1 MSQPFVKIE
10 DKKLQLK
17 AKLDFAKLGDVKVV
31 SILGKARMGKSSFL
45 NCIASYLA
53 KDNKK
58 IFSSM
63 GGGEHITK
71 GIDFYHI
78 PEQNILLLDSQ
89 GLAHY
94 DAQHDPILLLFVYLI
109 SDVIIFNERMMLQ
122 NEALKLLEPVCAF
135 LNFVDV
141 DDIIKP
147 SLFFR
152 ISDCDLNPSDAEKN
166 LNKIMA
172 EYPDQ
177 YQSIRASITHLFQEP
192 LRIVPT
198 TSLDKAPKAFIDAG
212 TFKPLLSDEEN
223 GFKGAIEA
231 ILATVTY
238 PSKQKNQNIANLPRI
253 IKQINNNQKIDI
265 SKLDVVQLTTY
276 KEIRDWIDQQPKENY
291 APITV
296 DGTQKSFEENVTPRL
311 NKKKAILTAFSKRF
325 KSVPDSVKE
334 SHHSKLSADLAEPIT
349 LAIAESTRKAE
360 ERVYAVKNV
369 ALANRKFPDI
379 NNNSSSFTVTADAGF
394 ISQYLR
400 TICNLETASLDIYDP
415 VKQKYTDICKTI
427 YKSFTEILNVVKGL
441 ENTNLEVINKY
452 TNELLKEYVEK
463 STEKIRALPA
473 TCLLQKDDDIVRQLF
488 TETVSKHAKTVS
500 QMYILYKIAGD
511 IHLNSTA
518 TFYYKAFNQ
527 TGYIIPDLYDHT
539 KECCAQFTNTLKIL
553 NNTLADVVVEN
564 KKSLLFGKYMLENKH
579 NTILL
584 ANSKIDFVKSDIVN
598 NKMLCDKA
606 FMTLETYEN
615 IYAPLLEEAIE
626 SLKKKGY
633 ISEGDLII
641 DDPVIDRNLTNY
653 SVSYNGDCS
662 DVRFNNLSQLLEHKI
677 AKIYC
682 KEFVKGTEFAT
693 DLDEEKSDN
702 THYSFGEIY
711 QEKKEVIKLSKLGE
725 VIKVAQPREINNLV
739 YQENKEDSISQAS
752 EIEDTEKPL
761 DNIKREIVLNAAEK
775 RLQKIQNKGFTNVK
789 SSDKFKTYI
798 ETSHLIPKKDE
809 DLEDKRIAKISHS
822 WAHDS

>member
-10 DKKLQLK
+10 NKKLQLK

-135 LNFVDV
+135 LNYVDL

-198 TSLDKAPKAFIDAG
+198 TSLDKAPKAYIDAG
-212 TFKPLLSDEEN
+212 TFKPLLSDEDN

-231 ILATVTY
+231 ILATVMY
-238 PSKQKNQNIANLPRI
+238 PSKHKNQNITNIAQI
-253 IKQINNNQKIDI
+253 IERINNNQKIDI

-276 KEIRDWIDQQPKENY
+276 KEIRDWIDQLPKENY

-296 DGTQKSFEENVTPRL
+296 DGTQKSFDENVVPRQ
-311 NKKKAILTAFSKRF
+311 NKKKAFLTAFTKRF

-334 SHHSKLSADLAEPIT
+334 SHHAKLAADLADPIT
-349 LAIAESTRKAE
+349 VAITESTRRAE
-360 ERVYAVKNV
+360 QRISSIKNI
-369 ALANRKFPDI
+369 ALANRKFPEI
-379 NNNSSSFTVTADAGF
+379 TNNSSSFAVTGDAVF

-400 TICNLETASLDIYDP
+400 TICNLETACMDIYEP
-415 VKQKYTDICKTI
+415 VKQKYTDICKAI
-427 YKSFTEILNVVKGL
+427 YKSFTEILDKVKAL
-441 ENTNLEVINKY
+441 EEENLKAINKY
-452 TNELLKEYVEK
+452 TNELLEEYVEK
-463 STEKIRALPA
+463 STKKIRTLPT
-473 TCLLQKDDDIVRQLF
+473 TCLLQKDDDIVRELF
-488 TETVSKHAKTVS
+488 IETVNEHMKTVE
-500 QMYILYKIAGD
+500 QMYTLYKIAGD
-511 IHLNSTA
+511 IHLNSAA
-518 TFYYKAFNQ
+518 TFYYSTIGTLKGTCALE
-527 TGYIIPDLYDHT
+527 TYDHT
-539 KECCAQFTNTLKIL
+539 KECCAQFTSALKKL
-553 NNTLADVVVEN
+553 NNSLADVVVEY
-564 KKSLLFGKYMLENKH
+564 KKSLLFGKYLPKHLHNLMLVNH
-579 NTILL
+579 TINFGN
-584 ANSKIDFVKSDIVN
+584 NSFIKYTMLDDKDSYITEETFR
-598 NKMLCDKA
+598 KMYLPVLDKA
-606 FMTLETYEN
+606 AEC
-615 IYAPLLEEAIE
+615 
-626 SLKKKGY
+626 LKEKGY
-633 ISEGDLII
+633 ISEAIDFTNPTFQNTRYFDNLRLI
-641 DDPVIDRNLTNY
+641 
-653 SVSYNGDCS
+653 
-662 DVRFNNLSQLLEHKI
+662 LEARI
-677 AKIYC
+677 SKIYC
-682 KEFVKGTEFAT
+682 IEVTKGTKFAEELNLSEVLDKIYDLVYNPELDCFINMKGDCFAADLDKETSELIPDMDQKIGTIKNGINPENATEKDFVCSDKSEFVVP
-693 DLDEEKSDN
+693 SIN
-702 THYSFGEIY
+702 
-711 QEKKEVIKLSKLGE
+711 KKKTTVPK
-725 VIKVAQPREINNLV
+725 KVAPPPVPQT
-739 YQENKEDSISQAS
+739 K
-752 EIEDTEKPL
+752 
-761 DNIKREIVLNAAEK
+761 
-775 RLQKIQNKGFTNVK
+775 K
-789 SSDKFKTYI
+789 SSELSVSSAGTVR
-798 ETSHLIPKKDE
+798 LNV
-809 DLEDKRIAKISHS
+809 
-822 WAHDS
+822 

>member
-10 DKKLQLK
+10 NKKLQLK

-94 DAQHDPILLLFVYLI
+94 DAQHDPILLLFVYLV

-212 TFKPLLSDEEN
+212 TFKPLLSDEDN
-223 GFKGAIEA
+223 GFKSAIEA

-253 IKQINNNQKIDI
+253 IEQINNNQKIDI

-296 DGTQKSFEENVTPRL
+296 DGTQKSFEENVVPRQ

-334 SHHSKLSADLAEPIT
+334 SHHAKLAADLAEPIT
-349 LAIAESTRKAE
+349 LAITHCVIKAE
-360 ERVYAVKNV
+360 ERVHYIKNI
-369 ALANRKFPDI
+369 ALENRKFPDI
-379 NNNSSSFTVTADAGF
+379 NSNSSSFTMTADAGF

-400 TICNLETASLDIYDP
+400 LICNLETACADIYEP
-415 VKQKYTDICKTI
+415 VKQKYVDICKAI
-427 YKSFTEILNVVKGL
+427 YKAFTEILDKVKGL
-441 ENTNLEVINKY
+441 EKENLEAINKY
-452 TNELLKEYVEK
+452 TNELLEKHVEK

-488 TETVSKHAKTVS
+488 AETVSEHLKTS
-500 QMYILYKIAGD
+500 EQMYKRYKITGD
-511 IHLNSTA
+511 LSQNTMAKFYCDEIGDLKGTA
-518 TFYYKAFNQ
+518 A
-527 TGYIIPDLYDHT
+527 LESYDHT
-539 KECCAQFTNTLKIL
+539 KVCCSRFTNALKKLNDTLW
-553 NNTLADVVVEN
+553 DVVVEY
-564 KKSLLFGKYMLENKH
+564 KKSLLLGKYVYKSN
-579 NTILL
+579 NYNLL
-584 ANSKIDFVKSDIVN
+584 IINPKIDFINSEIVN
-598 NKMLCDKA
+598 KTQMGEAVFMSQETFEKMYEPILKSSIKSLIEKGYTVENLIS
-606 FMTLETYEN
+606 FHKSTTENLSTYEFDLVKN
-615 IYAPLLEEAIE
+615 NYVM
-626 SLKKKGY
+626 GY
-633 ISEGDLII
+633 
-641 DDPVIDRNLTNY
+641 
-653 SVSYNGDCS
+653 DCS
-662 DVRFNNLSQLLEHKI
+662 LQDILERKFQKI
-677 AKIYC
+677 FC
-682 KEFVKGTEFAT
+682 KEVVKGTQFAEEL
-693 DLDEEKSDN
+693 DL
-702 THYSFGEIY
+702 
-711 QEKKEVIKLSKLGE
+711 
-725 VIKVAQPREINNLV
+725 
-739 YQENKEDSISQAS
+739 
-752 EIEDTEKPL
+752 
-761 DNIKREIVLNAAEK
+761 
-775 RLQKIQNKGFTNVK
+775 
-789 SSDKFKTYI
+789 
-798 ETSHLIPKKDE
+798 
-809 DLEDKRIAKISHS
+809 
-822 WAHDS
+822 

>member
-10 DKKLQLK
+10 NKKLQLK

-192 LRIVPT
+192 LRIVST

-223 GFKGAIEA
+223 GFKSAIEA

-253 IKQINNNQKIDI
+253 IEQINNNQKIDI

-296 DGTQKSFEENVTPRL
+296 DGTQKSFEENVVPRQ
-311 NKKKAILTAFSKRF
+311 NKKKAILMTTK
-325 KSVPDSVKE
+325 
-334 SHHSKLSADLAEPIT
+334 
-349 LAIAESTRKAE
+349 
-360 ERVYAVKNV
+360 VY
-369 ALANRKFPDI
+369 
-379 NNNSSSFTVTADAGF
+379 
-394 ISQYLR
+394 
-400 TICNLETASLDIYDP
+400 
-415 VKQKYTDICKTI
+415 
-427 YKSFTEILNVVKGL
+427 
-441 ENTNLEVINKY
+441 
-452 TNELLKEYVEK
+452 
-463 STEKIRALPA
+463 
-473 TCLLQKDDDIVRQLF
+473 
-488 TETVSKHAKTVS
+488 
-500 QMYILYKIAGD
+500 
-511 IHLNSTA
+511 
-518 TFYYKAFNQ
+518 
-527 TGYIIPDLYDHT
+527 
-539 KECCAQFTNTLKIL
+539 
-553 NNTLADVVVEN
+553 
-564 KKSLLFGKYMLENKH
+564 
-579 NTILL
+579 
-584 ANSKIDFVKSDIVN
+584 
-598 NKMLCDKA
+598 
-606 FMTLETYEN
+606 
-615 IYAPLLEEAIE
+615 
-626 SLKKKGY
+626 
-633 ISEGDLII
+633 
-641 DDPVIDRNLTNY
+641 
-653 SVSYNGDCS
+653 
-662 DVRFNNLSQLLEHKI
+662 
-677 AKIYC
+677 
-682 KEFVKGTEFAT
+682 
-693 DLDEEKSDN
+693 
-702 THYSFGEIY
+702 
-711 QEKKEVIKLSKLGE
+711 
-725 VIKVAQPREINNLV
+725 
-739 YQENKEDSISQAS
+739 
-752 EIEDTEKPL
+752 
-761 DNIKREIVLNAAEK
+761 
-775 RLQKIQNKGFTNVK
+775 
-789 SSDKFKTYI
+789 
-798 ETSHLIPKKDE
+798 
-809 DLEDKRIAKISHS
+809 
-822 WAHDS
+822 

>member
-10 DKKLQLK
+10 NKKLQLK

-94 DAQHDPILLLFVYLI
+94 DAQHDPILLLFVYLV

-152 ISDCDLNPSDAEKN
+152 ISDCDLNPTDAEKN

-223 GFKGAIEA
+223 GFKSAIEA

-253 IKQINNNQKIDI
+253 IEQINNNQKIDI

-291 APITV
+291 APIIV
-296 DGTQKSFEENVTPRL
+296 DGTQKSFEENVVPRQ

-334 SHHSKLSADLAEPIT
+334 SHHAKLAADLAEPIT
-349 LAIAESTRKAE
+349 LAITESTRKAE
-360 ERVYAVKNV
+360 GRIYAVKNP
-369 ALANRKFPDI
+369 ALANRKFPPID
-379 NNNSSSFTVTADAGF
+379 NNASSFTMTADAGF

-400 TICNLETASLDIYDP
+400 VICNLESACADIYEP
-415 VKQKYTDICKTI
+415 VKQKYVDICKGI
-427 YKSFTEILNVVKGL
+427 YKAFAEILDIAKGL
-441 ENTNLEVINKY
+441 ENTNLEAINKY
-452 TNELLKEYVEK
+452 TNELLEEYVEK

-473 TCLLQKDDDIVRQLF
+473 SCLLQKDDDIIGHLF
-488 TETVSKHAKTVS
+488 DETIREHMKIAE
-500 QMYILYKIAGD
+500 QMYKCYKITGD
-511 IHLNSTA
+511 LSQNSIAKFYCDQFGSLKGTA
-518 TFYYKAFNQ
+518 A
-527 TGYIIPDLYDHT
+527 LESYDHT
-539 KECCAQFTNTLKIL
+539 KVCCSHFYTNLKTL
-553 NNTLADVVVEN
+553 NDVLSNVIIEH
-564 KKSLLFGKYMLENKH
+564 KKSLLLGKYLPKHMHNLMLVNHKI
-579 NTILL
+579 NFGN
-584 ANSKIDFVKSDIVN
+584 NSFVKSTMLDDKDSYITEETFTKMYLPVL
-598 NKMLCDKA
+598 NKASDC
-606 FMTLETYEN
+606 
-615 IYAPLLEEAIE
+615 
-626 SLKKKGY
+626 LKEKGY
-633 ISEGDLII
+633 ISEAIDFINPTFQNKRYFDNLRLI
-641 DDPVIDRNLTNY
+641 
-653 SVSYNGDCS
+653 
-662 DVRFNNLSQLLEHKI
+662 LEARI
-677 AKIYC
+677 IKIYC
-682 KEFVKGTEFAT
+682 KEVTKGTRFAEELNLSEDFDKAYDLLYNSELDCFINMKGECFAA
-693 DLDEEKSDN
+693 DLDEVTLDPIPDMDNMIGTIKSDIN
-702 THYSFGEIY
+702 PENATGKDFVSSGKSEFVVPAKNRKTTVL
-711 QEKKEVIKLSKLGE
+711 KKANPPPVPLSKKRSDLS
-725 VIKVAQPREINNLV
+725 V
-739 YQENKEDSISQAS
+739 SSAS
-752 EIEDTEKPL
+752 P
-761 DNIKREIVLNAAEK
+761 N
-775 RLQKIQNKGFTNVK
+775 
-789 SSDKFKTYI
+789 
-798 ETSHLIPKKDE
+798 
-809 DLEDKRIAKISHS
+809 
-822 WAHDS
+822 

>member
-10 DKKLQLK
+10 NKKLQLK

-94 DAQHDPILLLFVYLI
+94 DAQHDPILLLFVYLV

-152 ISDCDLNPSDAEKN
+152 ISDCDLNPTDAEKN

-198 TSLDKAPKAFIDAG
+198 TSLDKAPKAYIDAG

-223 GFKGAIEA
+223 GFKSAIEA

-253 IKQINNNQKIDI
+253 IEQINNNQKIDI

-296 DGTQKSFEENVTPRL
+296 DGTQKSFEENVTPRM

-325 KSVPDSVKE
+325 KSVPDSVKDP
-334 SHHSKLSADLAEPIT
+334 HYVKLAADLMEPISMAT
-349 LAIAESTRKAE
+349 TVCVLKAE
-360 ERVYAVKNV
+360 ERVHYIKNI
-369 ALANRKFPDI
+369 ALANRSFPDI
-379 NNNSSSFTVTADAGF
+379 NNNSSSFTMTADAGF

-400 TICNLETASLDIYDP
+400 VICNLETACVDIYEP
-415 VKQKYTDICKTI
+415 VKQKYQNICLAI
-427 YKSFTEILNVVKGL
+427 YKSFTEILDFVKGL
-441 ENTNLEVINKY
+441 EEEDIEAINKY
-452 TNELLKEYVEK
+452 TNELLEEYVEK
-463 STEKIRALPA
+463 STEKIQALPA
-473 TCLLQKDDDIVRQLF
+473 TCLIQKDDDIVQQMF
-488 TETVSKHAKTVS
+488 AETISEYMKTAE
-500 QMYILYKIAGD
+500 QMYKRYKITGD
-511 IHLNSTA
+511 LSQNSMANFYWEKIGDLKGTA
-518 TFYYKAFNQ
+518 A
-527 TGYIIPDLYDHT
+527 LESYDHT
-539 KECCAQFTNTLKIL
+539 KECCARFKNTLKKL
-553 NNTLADVVVEN
+553 NDTIWDVVVEH
-564 KKSLLFGKYMLENKH
+564 KKSLLFGKFVYKSQTYN
-579 NTILL
+579 LL
-584 ANSKIDFVKSDIVN
+584 NINPKIDFVNSEMMNRTILDSDT
-598 NKMLCDKA
+598 A
-606 FMTLETYEN
+606 YMTIETYDKMYLP
-615 IYAPLLEEAIE
+615 IVKTSIE
-626 SLKKKGY
+626 SLIEKGY
-633 ISEGDLII
+633 TVENLISFHKSTTGNLSTYEFDL
-641 DDPVIDRNLTNY
+641 VSNNY
-653 SVSYNGDCS
+653 S
-662 DVRFNNLSQLLEHKI
+662 DVYHISLQDILERKFQ
-677 AKIYC
+677 KMFC
-682 KEFVKGTEFAT
+682 
-693 DLDEEKSDN
+693 
-702 THYSFGEIY
+702 
-711 QEKKEVIKLSKLGE
+711 KEVINGTQFAE
-725 VIKVAQPREINNLV
+725 EF
-739 YQENKEDSISQAS
+739 E
-752 EIEDTEKPL
+752 
-761 DNIKREIVLNAAEK
+761 LNA
-775 RLQKIQNKGFTNVK
+775 
-789 SSDKFKTYI
+789 
-798 ETSHLIPKKDE
+798 
-809 DLEDKRIAKISHS
+809 
-822 WAHDS
+822 

>member
-10 DKKLQLK
+10 NKKLQLK

-94 DAQHDPILLLFVYLI
+94 DAQHDPILLLFVYLV

-223 GFKGAIEA
+223 GFKSAIEA

-238 PSKQKNQNIANLPRI
+238 PSKNKNQNIANLPRI
-253 IKQINNNQKIDI
+253 IEQINNNQKIDI

-296 DGTQKSFEENVTPRL
+296 DGTQKSFEENVTPRM

-325 KSVPDSVKE
+325 KAVSDSVKD
-334 SHHSKLSADLAEPIT
+334 SHYVKLAADLME
-349 LAIAESTRKAE
+349 AISVATADSVLKAE
-360 ERVYAVKNV
+360 ERVLAVKNI
-369 ALANRKFPDI
+369 ALANRKFPGI
-379 NNNSSSFTVTADAGF
+379 NNNSSSFTMTADAGF

-400 TICNLETASLDIYDP
+400 TICNLEMACADIYEP
-415 VKQKYTDICKTI
+415 VKQKYFNICLEI
-427 YKSFTEILNVVKGL
+427 YKAFTEVLEKVKAL
-441 ENTNLEVINKY
+441 EDKNLAEINSY
-452 TNELLKEYVEK
+452 TNEVLKEYIK
-463 STEKIRALPA
+463 TSTEKIQSLP
-473 TCLLQKDDDIVRQLF
+473 TSCLQQKDGDIVRQIS
-488 TETVSKHAKTVS
+488 TETISRHTTKVEE
-500 QMYILYKIAGD
+500 MYTLYYIAGD
-511 IHLNSTA
+511 LHLNSAA
-518 TFYYKAFNQ
+518 TFYYSTN
-527 TGYIIPDLYDHT
+527 GIINNLATTYDHT
-539 KECCAQFTNTLKIL
+539 KACCSRFTDNLKKL
-553 NNTLADVVVEN
+553 NLSLVNVAIEH
-564 KKSLLFGKYMLENKH
+564 KKKLLFGKYMDEH
-579 NTILL
+579 VHRTILL
-584 ANSKIDFVKSDIVN
+584 SNPNIEFMKSDLVN
-598 NKMLCDKA
+598 DRMLCKKA
-606 FMTLETYEN
+606 FMTVETYEKN
-615 IYAPLLEEAIE
+615 YAPFLKEAVE
-626 SLKKKGY
+626 SLEKKGY
-633 ISEGDLII
+633 ISKDMF
-641 DDPVIDRNLTNY
+641 VINVLRIENNFTNY
-653 SVSYNGDCS
+653 DVVYNGDCS
-662 DVRFNNLSQLLEHKI
+662 DVHFNNLIHLLGRRVMKI
-677 AKIYC
+677 FC
-682 KEFVKGTEFAT
+682 REFVKGTTFA
-693 DLDEEKSDN
+693 EELYPSPADK
-702 THYSFGEIY
+702 I
-711 QEKKEVIKLSKLGE
+711 LSK
-725 VIKVAQPREINNLV
+725 
-739 YQENKEDSISQAS
+739 
-752 EIEDTEKPL
+752 KPN
-761 DNIKREIVLNAAEK
+761 DIRK
-775 RLQKIQNKGFTNVK
+775 
-789 SSDKFKTYI
+789 
-798 ETSHLIPKKDE
+798 
-809 DLEDKRIAKISHS
+809 
-822 WAHDS
+822 W

>member
-10 DKKLQLK
+10 NKKLQLK

-94 DAQHDPILLLFVYLI
+94 DAQHDPILLLFVYLV

-212 TFKPLLSDEEN
+212 TFKPLLSDEDN
-223 GFKGAIEA
+223 GFKSAIEA

-238 PSKQKNQNIANLPRI
+238 PSKNKNQNIANLPRI
-253 IKQINNNQKIDI
+253 IEQINNNQKIDI

-296 DGTQKSFEENVTPRL
+296 DGTQKSFEENVVPRQ

-334 SHHSKLSADLAEPIT
+334 SHHAKLAADLAEPI
-349 LAIAESTRKAE
+349 LVAITESTRKAE
-360 ERVYAVKNV
+360 ERVSAVKNV
-369 ALANRKFPDI
+369 ALENRKFPPID
-379 NNNSSSFTVTADAGF
+379 NNASSFTMTADAGF

-400 TICNLETASLDIYDP
+400 TICNLETACMDIYEP
-415 VKQKYTDICKTI
+415 VKQKYVDICKAI
-427 YKSFTEILNVVKGL
+427 YKAFTEVLDIVKAL
-441 ENTNLEVINKY
+441 EDKNLAKINIFTNL
-452 TNELLKEYVEK
+452 LLEKYVEK
-463 STEKIRALPA
+463 STEKIRALPT
-473 TCLLQKDDDIVRQLF
+473 TCLLQKDDDIRDILF
-488 TETVSKHAKTVS
+488 NETIDIYKNAVG
-500 QMYILYKIAGD
+500 LYYRRYGISGD
-511 IHLNSTA
+511 LHLNSDVRFHYDNMGNLLEIGNLKDTA
-518 TFYYKAFNQ
+518 
-527 TGYIIPDLYDHT
+527 IIEQYDHT
-539 KECCAQFTNTLKIL
+539 KVGYARFIDALKNL
-553 NNTLADVVVEN
+553 NMSLIDVVVEH
-564 KKSLLFGKYMLENKH
+564 KKSLLFGKYMDEH
-579 NTILL
+579 NDRTILL
-584 ANSKIDFVKSDIVN
+584 CNPMIDFVKSDLVN
-598 NKMLCDKA
+598 DRMLCDKA
-606 FMTLETYEN
+606 FMTVETYEK
-615 IYAPLLEEAIE
+615 IYAPLLKEAVE
-626 SLKKKGY
+626 SLEKKGY
-633 ISEGDLII
+633 VSKNMLII
-641 DDPVIDRNLTNY
+641 DEFVNDGNLSTY
-653 SVSYNGDCS
+653 KISYLDQNCS
-662 DVRFNNLSQLLEHKI
+662 DVHCNNLLHLLERRVM
-677 AKIYC
+677 KIYC
-682 KEFVKGTEFAT
+682 REFVKGTTFAVKLADAEFN
-693 DLDEEKSDN
+693 D
-702 THYSFGEIY
+702 
-711 QEKKEVIKLSKLGE
+711 KLE
-725 VIKVAQPREINNLV
+725 LV
-739 YQENKEDSISQAS
+739 
-752 EIEDTEKPL
+752 
-761 DNIKREIVLNAAEK
+761 
-775 RLQKIQNKGFTNVK
+775 
-789 SSDKFKTYI
+789 
-798 ETSHLIPKKDE
+798 
-809 DLEDKRIAKISHS
+809 DLENF
-822 WAHDS
+822 

>member
-10 DKKLQLK
+10 NKKLQLK

-94 DAQHDPILLLFVYLI
+94 DAQHDPILLLFVYLV

-223 GFKGAIEA
+223 GFKAAIEA

-238 PSKQKNQNIANLPRI
+238 PSKNKNQNIANLPRI
-253 IKQINNNQKIDI
+253 IEQINNNQKIDI

-296 DGTQKSFEENVTPRL
+296 DGTQKSFEENVTPRM

-325 KSVPDSVKE
+325 KSVPDSVKD
-334 SHHSKLSADLAEPIT
+334 SHYGKLAADLMEPIGMAT
-349 LAIAESTRKAE
+349 ADCVLKAE
-360 ERVYAVKNV
+360 ERVRNIKNL
-369 ALANRKFPDI
+369 ALANRKFPEI
-379 NNNSSSFTVTADAGF
+379 NNNSSSFSMTADAGF

-400 TICNLETASLDIYDP
+400 LICNLETACVDIYEP
-415 VKQKYTDICKTI
+415 VKQKYVDICKEI
-427 YKSFTEILNVVKGL
+427 YKAFTEILDKVKGL

-473 TCLLQKDDDIVRQLF
+473 TCLLQKDDDIVRQMF
-488 TETVSKHAKTVS
+488 TETISRHTKKVEK
-500 QMYILYKIAGD
+500 MYTLYNIAGD
-511 IHLNSTA
+511 LHLNSAA
-518 TFYYKAFNQ
+518 TFYYSTNG
-527 TGYIIPDLYDHT
+527 TVYIAAARYDHT
-539 KECCAQFTNTLKIL
+539 KECCIRFTDALKKL
-553 NNTLADVVVEN
+553 NNSLADVVVN
-564 KKSLLFGKYMLENKH
+564 HKKSLLFGKYLPKQMHNLMLVNRTINFGSNSFIKSTMLDDKDSYITEETFTKMYLPVLNK
-579 NTILL
+579 
-584 ANSKIDFVKSDIVN
+584 ASE
-598 NKMLCDKA
+598 C
-606 FMTLETYEN
+606 
-615 IYAPLLEEAIE
+615 
-626 SLKKKGY
+626 LKEKGY
-633 ISEGDLII
+633 ISEAIDFTNPTFKNTRYFDNLRLI
-641 DDPVIDRNLTNY
+641 
-653 SVSYNGDCS
+653 
-662 DVRFNNLSQLLEHKI
+662 LEARI
-677 AKIYC
+677 IKIYC
-682 KEFVKGTEFAT
+682 MEVTKGTKFAEELNLSEV
-693 DLDEEKSDN
+693 LDK
-702 THYSFGEIY
+702 IC
-711 QEKKEVIKLSKLGE
+711 
-725 VIKVAQPREINNLV
+725 NLV
-739 YQENKEDSISQAS
+739 YN
-752 EIEDTEKPL
+752 TEL
-761 DNIKREIVLNAAEK
+761 DCFINMKGECFAADLNEET
-775 RLQKIQNKGFTNVK
+775 LEPIPDMDQKIGTIKDGINPENATENDFVEFVVPAVNRKITLKKAVPPPVPPFKNR
-789 SSDKFKTYI
+789 SSL
-798 ETSHLIPKKDE
+798 SVSS
-809 DLEDKRIAKISHS
+809 ASS
-822 WAHDS
+822 N

>member
-10 DKKLQLK
+10 NKKLQLK

-94 DAQHDPILLLFVYLI
+94 DAQHDPILLLFVYLV

-223 GFKGAIEA
+223 GFKSAIEA

-238 PSKQKNQNIANLPRI
+238 PSKNKNQNIANLPRI
-253 IKQINNNQKIDI
+253 IEQINNNQKIDI

-296 DGTQKSFEENVTPRL
+296 DGTQKSFEENVVPRQ

-334 SHHSKLSADLAEPIT
+334 PHHAKLAADLAEPIS
-349 LAIAESTRKAE
+349 LATAHCLIKAE
-360 ERVYAVKNV
+360 ERIFAVKNV
-369 ALANRKFPDI
+369 ALANRNLPEI

-400 TICNLETASLDIYDP
+400 AICNLETACVDIYEP
-415 VKQKYTDICKTI
+415 VKQKYLNICLEI
-427 YKSFTEILNVVKGL
+427 YKSFTEILDFVKAL
-441 ENTNLEVINKY
+441 EEENLDKINSY
-452 TNELLKEYVEK
+452 TNELLEKHVEK

-488 TETVSKHAKTVS
+488 AEAVSEHLKTS
-500 QMYILYKIAGD
+500 EQMYKRYKITGD
-511 IHLNSTA
+511 LSQNSMAKFYWEKIGDLKGTTA
-518 TFYYKAFNQ
+518 
-527 TGYIIPDLYDHT
+527 LESYDHT
-539 KECCAQFTNTLKIL
+539 KVCCSRFTNALKKLNDTLW
-553 NNTLADVVVEN
+553 DVVVEY
-564 KKSLLFGKYMLENKH
+564 KKSLLLGKYVYKSQTKN
-579 NTILL
+579 LL
-584 ANSKIDFVKSDIVN
+584 IINPKIDFINSEIVDKTILGSDP
-598 NKMLCDKA
+598 A
-606 FMTLETYEN
+606 YMTLETYEKMYVP
-615 IYAPLLEEAIE
+615 ILKTSIE
-626 SLKKKGY
+626 SLIEKGY
-633 ISEGDLII
+633 TVENLISFHKSTTENLSRYDFDLTS
-641 DDPVIDRNLTNY
+641 NNY
-653 SVSYNGDCS
+653 SDGYYNTLNDI
-662 DVRFNNLSQLLEHKI
+662 LERKFQ
-677 AKIYC
+677 KMFC
-682 KEFVKGTEFAT
+682 KEVVKGTQFAEEFELA
-693 DLDEEKSDN
+693 
-702 THYSFGEIY
+702 
-711 QEKKEVIKLSKLGE
+711 
-725 VIKVAQPREINNLV
+725 
-739 YQENKEDSISQAS
+739 
-752 EIEDTEKPL
+752 
-761 DNIKREIVLNAAEK
+761 
-775 RLQKIQNKGFTNVK
+775 
-789 SSDKFKTYI
+789 
-798 ETSHLIPKKDE
+798 
-809 DLEDKRIAKISHS
+809 
-822 WAHDS
+822 

>member
-17 AKLDFAKLGDVKVV
+17 AKLDFDKLGDVKVV

-253 IKQINNNQKIDI
+253 IEQINNNQKIDI

-296 DGTQKSFEENVTPRL
+296 DGTQKSFEENVTPRM
-311 NKKKAILTAFSKRF
+311 NKKKAVLTAFSKRF
-325 KSVPDSVKE
+325 KSVPDSVKD
-334 SHHSKLSADLAEPIT
+334 SHYGKLAADLMEPIGMAT
-349 LAIAESTRKAE
+349 ADCVLKAE
-360 ERVYAVKNV
+360 ERVRNIKNV
-369 ALANRKFPDI
+369 ALFDRKFPEI
-379 NNNSSSFTVTADAGF
+379 NNNSSSFTMTADAGF

-400 TICNLETASLDIYDP
+400 VIYNLESACTDIYEP
-415 VKQKYTDICKTI
+415 VKQKYGYICKEI
-427 YKSFTEILNVVKGL
+427 YKAFTEVLDIVKAL
-441 ENTNLEVINKY
+441 EDTNLDKINSY
-452 TNELLKEYVEK
+452 TNELLEEYVKK
-463 STEKIRALPA
+463 STEKICALPA
-473 TCLLQKDDDIVRQLF
+473 SCLKQKDDSILEDLF
-488 TETVSKHAKTVS
+488 TMNVKEHKKRVEE
-500 QMYILYKIAGD
+500 MYTLYNITGN
-511 IHLNSTA
+511 LRNSSA
-518 TFYYKAFNQ
+518 TFDYNINGAV
-527 TGYIIPDLYDHT
+527 YIASTTYDHT
-539 KECCAQFTNTLKIL
+539 KMCCSQFTDALKKLNTS
-553 NNTLADVVVEN
+553 LADVVVEH
-564 KKSLLFGKYMLENKH
+564 KKGLLFGKYVYKSQTYN
-579 NTILL
+579 LL
-584 ANSKIDFVKSDIVN
+584 NINPKIDFVNSEMVDN
-598 NKMLCDKA
+598 AMMDYPA
-606 FMTLETYEN
+606 FMTLETYEK
-615 IYAPLLEEAIE
+615 IYEPILNSSIK
-626 SLKKKGY
+626 SLVEKGY
-633 ISEGDLII
+633 VSEN
-641 DDPVIDRNLTNY
+641 VICFAESINE
-653 SVSYNGDCS
+653 
-662 DVRFNNLSQLLEHKI
+662 NLSIYEFNWETHDYPDSYYNTLREILELKI
-677 AKIYC
+677 KKVFC
-682 KEFVKGTEFAT
+682 KEIVKGSQFA
-693 DLDEEKSDN
+693 EE
-702 THYSFGEIY
+702 
-711 QEKKEVIKLSKLGE
+711 
-725 VIKVAQPREINNLV
+725 LV
-739 YQENKEDSISQAS
+739 
-752 EIEDTEKPL
+752 L
-761 DNIKREIVLNAAEK
+761 V
-775 RLQKIQNKGFTNVK
+775 
-789 SSDKFKTYI
+789 
-798 ETSHLIPKKDE
+798 
-809 DLEDKRIAKISHS
+809 
-822 WAHDS
+822 

>member
-223 GFKGAIEA
+223 GFKSAIEA

-253 IKQINNNQKIDI
+253 IEQINNNQKIDI

-325 KSVPDSVKE
+325 KSVPDSVKD
-334 SHHSKLSADLAEPIT
+334 SHYVKLAADLAEPIGMAT
-349 LAIAESTRKAE
+349 ADCVLKAE
-360 ERVYAVKNV
+360 ERVRFVKVN
-369 ALANRKFPDI
+369 ALANRKFPEI
-379 NNNSSSFTVTADAGF
+379 NNNSSSFTMTADAGF

-400 TICNLETASLDIYDP
+400 LICNLETACVDIYEP
-415 VKQKYTDICKTI
+415 VKQKYVDICKEI
-427 YKSFTEILNVVKGL
+427 YKSFTEILDKVKAL
-441 ENTNLEVINKY
+441 EDKNLAEINTF
-452 TNELLKEYVEK
+452 TNEVLKNYVQK
-463 STEKIRALPA
+463 STTKILALSA
-473 TCLLQKDDDIVRQLF
+473 TCLLQKDDDIVRQMF
-488 TETVSKHAKTVS
+488 TETISRHTKKVEE
-500 QMYILYKIAGD
+500 MYTLYNIAGD
-511 IHLNSTA
+511 LHLNSAA
-518 TFYYKAFNQ
+518 TFYYSTNG
-527 TGYIIPDLYDHT
+527 TVYIAAARYDHT
-539 KECCAQFTNTLKIL
+539 KECCTRFTDALKKL
-553 NNTLADVVVEN
+553 NNSLADVVVN
-564 KKSLLFGKYMLENKH
+564 HKKSLLFGKYLPKQMHNLMLVNHTINFGSNSFIKSTMLDDKDSYITEETFTKMYLPVLNK
-579 NTILL
+579 
-584 ANSKIDFVKSDIVN
+584 ASE
-598 NKMLCDKA
+598 C
-606 FMTLETYEN
+606 
-615 IYAPLLEEAIE
+615 
-626 SLKKKGY
+626 LKEKGY
-633 ISEGDLII
+633 ISEAIDFTNPTFKNTRYFDNLRLI
-641 DDPVIDRNLTNY
+641 
-653 SVSYNGDCS
+653 
-662 DVRFNNLSQLLEHKI
+662 LEARI
-677 AKIYC
+677 IKIYC
-682 KEFVKGTEFAT
+682 MEVTKGTKFAEELNLSEVLDKISDLVYNSELDCFINMKGECFAA
-693 DLDEEKSDN
+693 DLDEETLEPIPDM
-702 THYSFGEIY
+702 
-711 QEKKEVIKLSKLGE
+711 
-725 VIKVAQPREINNLV
+725 
-739 YQENKEDSISQAS
+739 D
-752 EIEDTEKPL
+752 
-761 DNIKREIVLNAAEK
+761 
-775 RLQKIQNKGFTNVK
+775 QKIGIIDANINPENATM
-789 SSDKFKTYI
+789 
-798 ETSHLIPKKDE
+798 KDFAE
-809 DLEDKRIAKISHS
+809 FVVPQ
-822 WAHDS
+822 

>member
-10 DKKLQLK
+10 NKKLQLK

-94 DAQHDPILLLFVYLI
+94 DAQHDPILLLFVYLV

-152 ISDCDLNPSDAEKN
+152 ISDCDLNPTDAEKN

-223 GFKGAIEA
+223 GFKSAIEA

-238 PSKQKNQNIANLPRI
+238 PSKNKNQNIANLPRI
-253 IKQINNNQKIDI
+253 IEQINNNQKIDI

-291 APITV
+291 APIIV
-296 DGTQKSFEENVTPRL
+296 DGTQKSFEENVVPRQ

-334 SHHSKLSADLAEPIT
+334 PHHAKLAADLAEPI
-349 LAIAESTRKAE
+349 LVAITESTRKAE

-369 ALANRKFPDI
+369 ALANRKFPPID
-379 NNNSSSFTVTADAGF
+379 NNASSFTMTADAGF

-400 TICNLETASLDIYDP
+400 TICNLETACMDIYEP
-415 VKQKYTDICKTI
+415 VKQKYLNICLEI
-427 YKSFTEILNVVKGL
+427 YKSFNEILEMVKYL
-441 ENTNLEVINKY
+441 EAENMKKITAF
-452 TNELLKEYVEK
+452 
-463 STEKIRALPA
+463 TEKWIEEYPENCSAKIK
-473 TCLLQKDDDIVRQLF
+473 TMTNSCLLQKDEDIIKVIFGNNIEEYRSAVEKKYTRYSISGEL
-488 TETVSKHAKTVS
+488 KDN
-500 QMYILYKIAGD
+500 IAEF
-511 IHLNSTA
+511 I
-518 TFYYKAFNQ
+518 FVP
-527 TGYIIPDLYDHT
+527 TGYLININIEIYDHT
-539 KECCAQFTNTLKIL
+539 KTCLANVRKQLEEY
-553 NNTLADVVVEN
+553 NNGLLDITVSH
-564 KKSLLFGKYMLENKH
+564 KKSLLFGKYLPRHMHNLMLVNPEVKFTDNSF
-579 NTILL
+579 IL
-584 ANSKIDFVKSDIVN
+584 ST
-598 NKMLCDKA
+598 MLDDDGSYI
-606 FMTLETYEN
+606 TEETFKQ
-615 IYAPLLEEAIE
+615 IYLPVLNEASE
-626 SLKKKGY
+626 CLKEKGY
-633 ISEGDLII
+633 ISEPI
-641 DDPVIDRNLTNY
+641 DFINNNFQNNRY
-653 SVSYNGDCS
+653 
-662 DVRFNNLSQLLEHKI
+662 FNNLKKI
-677 AKIYC
+677 LNARIMKIYC
-682 KEFVKGTEFAT
+682 KEVTNGTKFAEEF
-693 DLDEEKSDN
+693 
-702 THYSFGEIY
+702 
-711 QEKKEVIKLSKLGE
+711 KL
-725 VIKVAQPREINNLV
+725 
-739 YQENKEDSISQAS
+739 
-752 EIEDTEKPL
+752 
-761 DNIKREIVLNAAEK
+761 
-775 RLQKIQNKGFTNVK
+775 
-789 SSDKFKTYI
+789 
-798 ETSHLIPKKDE
+798 
-809 DLEDKRIAKISHS
+809 
-822 WAHDS
+822 

>member
-94 DAQHDPILLLFVYLI
+94 DAQHDPILLLFVYLV

-141 DDIIKP
+141 DEISKP
-147 SLFFR
+147 NLFFR
-152 ISDCDLNPSDAEKN
+152 ISDCDLTPADAEKN

-177 YQSIRASITHLFQEP
+177 YQSIRASITHLFQDP

-223 GFKGAIEA
+223 GFKPAIEA
-231 ILATVTY
+231 ILATVMS
-238 PSKQKNQNIANLPRI
+238 PAKQKNRNIANLPRI
-253 IKQINNNQKIDI
+253 IEQINNNQKIDI

-296 DGTQKSFEENVTPRL
+296 DGTQKSFEENVVPRQ

-325 KSVPDSVKE
+325 KSVPDSVKD
-334 SHHSKLSADLAEPIT
+334 SHYVKLAADLAEPISMAT
-349 LAIAESTRKAE
+349 ADCVLKAE
-360 ERVYAVKNV
+360 ERVCNIKNI
-369 ALANRKFPDI
+369 ALENRKFPEI

-400 TICNLETASLDIYDP
+400 LICNLEIACADIYEP
-415 VKQKYTDICKTI
+415 VKQKYQNICKAI
-427 YKSFTEILNVVKGL
+427 YKAFTEVLDIVKDL
-441 ENTNLEVINKY
+441 EDKNLAEINKY
-452 TNELLKEYVEK
+452 TNSVLKNYIKK
-463 STEKIRALPA
+463 STEKIQDLPSS
-473 TCLLQKDDDIVRQLF
+473 CLQKSDNTIRDILF
-488 TETVSKHAKTVS
+488 NETIDHYKNTVEL
-500 QMYILYKIAGD
+500 MYKRYKIGGD
-511 IHLNSTA
+511 LHLNSTA
-518 TFYYKAFNQ
+518 RFYNDEIGNLKGTAMIEQ
-527 TGYIIPDLYDHT
+527 YDHT
-539 KECCAQFTNTLKIL
+539 KVGYAHFIDALKNLNTSLI
-553 NNTLADVVVEN
+553 DVVVEY
-564 KKSLLFGKYMLENKH
+564 KKSLLFGKYMDEH
-579 NTILL
+579 NDRTILL
-584 ANSKIDFVKSDIVN
+584 CNPMIDFVKSDLVN
-598 NKMLCDKA
+598 IRMLCNKA
-606 FMTLETYEN
+606 FMTVETYEK
-615 IYAPLLEEAIE
+615 IYAPLIKEAVE
-626 SLKKKGY
+626 SLEKKGY
-633 ISEGDLII
+633 VSKDMLII
-641 DDPVIDRNLTNY
+641 DEVANDCNLTTY
-653 SVSYNGDCS
+653 KVSYLDEKCS
-662 DVRFNNLSQLLEHKI
+662 DVHYNNLCHLLGRRVMKI
-677 AKIYC
+677 FC
-682 KEFVKGTEFAT
+682 REFVKGTSFA
-693 DLDEEKSDN
+693 EELYPADK
-702 THYSFGEIY
+702 I
-711 QEKKEVIKLSKLGE
+711 LSK
-725 VIKVAQPREINNLV
+725 
-739 YQENKEDSISQAS
+739 
-752 EIEDTEKPL
+752 
-761 DNIKREIVLNAAEK
+761 
-775 RLQKIQNKGFTNVK
+775 
-789 SSDKFKTYI
+789 
-798 ETSHLIPKKDE
+798 
-809 DLEDKRIAKISHS
+809 
-822 WAHDS
+822 

>member
-10 DKKLQLK
+10 NKKLQLK

-94 DAQHDPILLLFVYLI
+94 DAQHDPILLLFVYLV

-223 GFKGAIEA
+223 GFKSAIEA

-238 PSKQKNQNIANLPRI
+238 PSKNKNQNIANLPRI
-253 IKQINNNQKIDI
+253 IEQINNNQKIDI

-291 APITV
+291 APIIV
-296 DGTQKSFEENVTPRL
+296 DGTQKSFEENVVPRQ

-334 SHHSKLSADLAEPIT
+334 SHHAKLAADLMEPIS
-349 LAIAESTRKAE
+349 LATAHCLIKAE
-360 ERVYAVKNV
+360 ERIFAVKNV
-369 ALANRKFPDI
+369 ALENRKFPDI
-379 NNNSSSFTVTADAGF
+379 NNTSSSFTMTADAGF

-400 TICNLETASLDIYDP
+400 TICNLETACVDIYEP
-415 VKQKYTDICKTI
+415 VKQKYVDICKAI
-427 YKSFTEILNVVKGL
+427 YKAFTEILDVVKGL
-441 ENTNLEVINKY
+441 EDANLKKINTY
-452 TNELLKEYVEK
+452 TNELLEEYVEK
-463 STEKIRALPA
+463 STKKIRALPA
-473 TCLLQKDDDIVRQLF
+473 TCLLQKDDDIVRYLF
-488 TETVSKHAKTVS
+488 TETIVDYTKKVE
-500 QMYILYKIAGD
+500 QMYILYKIGGD
-511 IHLNSTA
+511 LRDSTA
-518 TFYYKAFNQ
+518 TFYYKAFNH
-527 TGYIIPDLYDHT
+527 TYYIAASAYDHT
-539 KECCAQFTNTLKIL
+539 KVGYARFTDALKKL
-553 NNTLADVVVEN
+553 NNSLADVVVEH
-564 KKSLLFGKYMLENKH
+564 KKSLLLGKFMDEH
-579 NTILL
+579 NDRTILL
-584 ANSKIDFVKSDIVN
+584 SNPKIEFMKSDLVN
-598 NKMLCDKA
+598 DRMLCEKA
-606 FMTLETYEN
+606 FMTVETYEKN
-615 IYAPLLEEAIE
+615 YAPFLKEAVE
-626 SLKKKGY
+626 SLEKKGY
-633 ISEGDLII
+633 ISKDMF
-641 DDPVIDRNLTNY
+641 VINILRMENNFTNY
-653 SVSYNGDCS
+653 EVVYNGECS
-662 DVRFNNLSQLLEHKI
+662 DVHFNNLLHLLGRRVM
-677 AKIYC
+677 KIYC
-682 KEFVKGTEFAT
+682 KEFVKGTTFAVE
-693 DLDEEKSDN
+693 LNPPEYKL
-702 THYSFGEIY
+702 
-711 QEKKEVIKLSKLGE
+711 LSKGKAD
-725 VIKVAQPREINNLV
+725 IGRK
-739 YQENKEDSISQAS
+739 
-752 EIEDTEKPL
+752 
-761 DNIKREIVLNAAEK
+761 
-775 RLQKIQNKGFTNVK
+775 
-789 SSDKFKTYI
+789 
-798 ETSHLIPKKDE
+798 
-809 DLEDKRIAKISHS
+809 
-822 WAHDS
+822 W

>member
-10 DKKLQLK
+10 NKKLQLK

-94 DAQHDPILLLFVYLI
+94 DAQHDPILLLFVYLV

-223 GFKGAIEA
+223 GFKSAIEA

-238 PSKQKNQNIANLPRI
+238 PSKNKNQNIANLPRI
-253 IKQINNNQKIDI
+253 IEQINNNQKIDI

-291 APITV
+291 APIIV
-296 DGTQKSFEENVTPRL
+296 DGTQKSFEENVVPRQ

-334 SHHSKLSADLAEPIT
+334 SHHAKLAADLMEPIS
-349 LAIAESTRKAE
+349 LATAHCLIKAE
-360 ERVYAVKNV
+360 ERIFAVKNV
-369 ALANRKFPDI
+369 ALENRKFPDI
-379 NNNSSSFTVTADAGF
+379 NNTSSSFTMTADAGF

-400 TICNLETASLDIYDP
+400 TICNLETACDDIYEP
-415 VKQKYTDICKTI
+415 VKQKYVDICKAI
-427 YKSFTEILNVVKGL
+427 YKAFTEILDIVKAL
-441 ENTNLEVINKY
+441 EDKNLAKINTF
-452 TNELLKEYVEK
+452 TNSLLKEYIKK
-463 STEKIRALPA
+463 STEKIQSLSSS
-473 TCLLQKDDDIVRQLF
+473 CLQQKDDDIRDILF
-488 TETVSKHAKTVS
+488 NETIDIYKNTVGQVYS
-500 QMYILYKIAGD
+500 RYHIAGN
-511 IHLNSTA
+511 IILNSVG
-518 TFYYKAFNQ
+518 TFYYNEIGNLKDTA
-527 TGYIIPDLYDHT
+527 IIEQYDHT
-539 KECCAQFTNTLKIL
+539 KVGYARFIDALKNL
-553 NNTLADVVVEN
+553 NMSLIDVVVEH
-564 KKSLLFGKYMLENKH
+564 KKSLLFGKYMDEH
-579 NTILL
+579 NDRTILL
-584 ANSKIDFVKSDIVN
+584 CNPMIDFVKSDLVN
-598 NKMLCDKA
+598 DRMLCDKA
-606 FMTLETYEN
+606 FMTVETYEK
-615 IYAPLLEEAIE
+615 IYAPLLKEAVE
-626 SLKKKGY
+626 SLEKKGY
-633 ISEGDLII
+633 VSKNMLII
-641 DDPVIDRNLTNY
+641 DEFVNDCNLSTY
-653 SVSYNGDCS
+653 KVSYLDQKCS
-662 DVRFNNLSQLLEHKI
+662 DVHCNNLLHLLERRVM
-677 AKIYC
+677 KIYC
-682 KEFVKGTEFAT
+682 REFVKGTTFA
-693 DLDEEKSDN
+693 
-702 THYSFGEIY
+702 
-711 QEKKEVIKLSKLGE
+711 VKLADAEGNDKLE
-725 VIKVAQPREINNLV
+725 LV
-739 YQENKEDSISQAS
+739 
-752 EIEDTEKPL
+752 
-761 DNIKREIVLNAAEK
+761 
-775 RLQKIQNKGFTNVK
+775 
-789 SSDKFKTYI
+789 
-798 ETSHLIPKKDE
+798 
-809 DLEDKRIAKISHS
+809 DLENF
-822 WAHDS
+822 

>member
-10 DKKLQLK
+10 NKKLQLK

-135 LNFVDV
+135 LNYVDL

-198 TSLDKAPKAFIDAG
+198 TSLDKAPKAYIDAG
-212 TFKPLLSDEEN
+212 TFKPLLSDEDN

-231 ILATVTY
+231 ILATVMY
-238 PSKQKNQNIANLPRI
+238 PSKHKNQNITNIAQI
-253 IKQINNNQKIDI
+253 IERINNNQKIDI

-296 DGTQKSFEENVTPRL
+296 DGTQKSFEENVVPRQ
-311 NKKKAILTAFSKRF
+311 NKKKAVLTAFTKRF

-334 SHHSKLSADLAEPIT
+334 SHHAKLAADLAEPIT
-349 LAIAESTRKAE
+349 VAITESTRKAE
-360 ERVYAVKNV
+360 ERIHAVKSN
-369 ALANRKFPDI
+369 ALANRKFPEI

-400 TICNLETASLDIYDP
+400 TICNLETACKDIYEP
-415 VKQKYTDICKTI
+415 VKQKYVDICKAI
-427 YKSFTEILNVVKGL
+427 YKAFTEILDIVKAL
-441 ENTNLEVINKY
+441 EEKNLDKINSY
-452 TNELLKEYVEK
+452 TNKLLEEYVEK
-463 STEKIRALPA
+463 STEKIQSLP
-473 TCLLQKDDDIVRQLF
+473 TSCLQQKDGDIVRHIS
-488 TETVSKHAKTVS
+488 TETISKHTKKVEE
-500 QMYILYKIAGD
+500 MYTLYNIAGD
-511 IHLNSTA
+511 LHLNSTA
-518 TFYYKAFNQ
+518 TFYYSANG
-527 TGYIIPDLYDHT
+527 TIYILATTYDHT
-539 KECCAQFTNTLKIL
+539 KACCSRFTDALKKL
-553 NNTLADVVVEN
+553 NLSLVDVAIEH
-564 KKSLLFGKYMLENKH
+564 KKKLLLGKYMDEH
-579 NTILL
+579 VHRTILL
-584 ANSKIDFVKSDIVN
+584 SNPNIDFVKSDLVN
-598 NKMLCDKA
+598 DRMLCEKA
-606 FMTLETYEN
+606 FMTVETYEK
-615 IYAPLLEEAIE
+615 IYAPFLKEAVE
-626 SLKKKGY
+626 SLEKKGY
-633 ISEGDLII
+633 ISKDMF
-641 DDPVIDRNLTNY
+641 VINVLRIENNFTNY
-653 SVSYNGDCS
+653 EVVYNGDCS
-662 DVRFNNLSQLLEHKI
+662 DVHFNNLLHLLGRRVM
-677 AKIYC
+677 KIYC
-682 KEFVKGTEFAT
+682 KEFVKGTTFAVE
-693 DLDEEKSDN
+693 LDPSADKL
-702 THYSFGEIY
+702 
-711 QEKKEVIKLSKLGE
+711 LSKKLT
-725 VIKVAQPREINNLV
+725 EIR
-739 YQENKEDSISQAS
+739 K
-752 EIEDTEKPL
+752 
-761 DNIKREIVLNAAEK
+761 
-775 RLQKIQNKGFTNVK
+775 
-789 SSDKFKTYI
+789 
-798 ETSHLIPKKDE
+798 
-809 DLEDKRIAKISHS
+809 
-822 WAHDS
+822 W